1 MESPPRL
8 GLRTIN
14 IAPFMEG
21 LIFYQSMCP
30 KFRYEDGKVL
40 DTQPHPICGS
50 ASTHCAQVLISL
62 KVGLTC
68 YSNSHTLQLAS
79 KANKHGIIIPKPCTH
94 LSQHQTTYPRV
105 ETSHGRI
112 KQACYEHPNIQG
124 ITFDQ
129 TYHVHQLHQAHHSNQ
144 CMFM

>member
-1 MESPPRL
+1 MRMGRCQTLNPTRPVSRL
-8 GLRTIN
+8 
-14 IAPFMEG
+14 P
-21 LIFYQSMCP
+21 LI
-30 KFRYEDGKVL
+30 VL
-40 DTQPHPICGS
+40 
-50 ASTHCAQVLISL
+50 QVLVSL

-124 ITFDQ
+124 KQANHGRNTSLERSKR
-129 TYHVHQLHQAHHSNQ
+129 HVIASTHWKHSSKQACSYSLSKQDHLQKMHIYVNA
-144 CMFM
+144 